1 MKSTIQPVAVAIAV
15 VLTALFTFT
24 SCDPKEDPEVAVSV
38 VSVSQT
44 SLTLEPG
51 GTANLTATVTPSNAT
66 DNTVWWSTS
75 NQSVATV
82 SNGTVTAVGEGTAS
96 IYAAAGGKTATCQVT
111 VKWNVVNVTSVELDK
126 YEAEM

>member
-66 DNTVWWSTS
+66 DNTVW
-75 NQSVATV
+75 
-82 SNGTVTAVGEGTAS
+82 
-96 IYAAAGGKTATCQVT
+96 
-111 VKWNVVNVTSVELDK
+111 
-126 YEAEM
+126 